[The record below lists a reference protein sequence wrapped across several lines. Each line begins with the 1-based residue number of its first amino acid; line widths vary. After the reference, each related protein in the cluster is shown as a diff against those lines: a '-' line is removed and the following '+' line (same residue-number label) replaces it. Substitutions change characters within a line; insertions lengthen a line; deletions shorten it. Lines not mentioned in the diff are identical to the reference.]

1 MRRHYRIEFEPNQN
15 LDISDHNKNTLTFY
29 SFCICNWM
37 NMKVEMPAESA
48 SVIHHNCYRMGF
60 PEPTERFEMPME
72 LEVPTTLAPANPEV
86 SGVDLS

>member
-1 MRRHYRIEFEPNQN
+1 MRCHSMRRHYRIEFEPNQN

-48 SVIHHNCYRMGF
+48 SVIHLRHHG
-60 PEPTERFEMPME
+60 PW
-72 LEVPTTLAPANPEV
+72 L
-86 SGVDLS
+86 GG